1 MKAPVCFQRFDIS
14 GDGIDGKYR
23 DETMYRRDYL
33 NFIRNLKSRSMA
45 VVHSENTA
53 YLHTRV
59 NTIIVPRS
67 IVVAADTERRLSK
80 VLSIAENYGLYYSAS
95 QKMTIT
101 TEVVEIADDRDVR
114 SYLEAVGVVLG
125 LKKPTCKQ

>member
-1 MKAPVCFQRFDIS
+1 
-14 GDGIDGKYR
+14 
-23 DETMYRRDYL
+23 
-33 NFIRNLKSRSMA
+33 MA